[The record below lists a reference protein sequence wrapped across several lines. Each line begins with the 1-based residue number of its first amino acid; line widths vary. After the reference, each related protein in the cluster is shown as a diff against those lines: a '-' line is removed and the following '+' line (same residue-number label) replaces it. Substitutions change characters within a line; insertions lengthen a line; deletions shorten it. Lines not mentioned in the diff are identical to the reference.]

1 MPALVAVPDPAS
13 ASGRGHLR
21 VDRRGPKPGVTA
33 SAPPLVIIGGMTQTL
48 SSWGG
53 QIRAF
58 AADREVIVYEARG
71 QGQTELSLDD
81 VSPPV
86 HVDDFR
92 NLLVSLEI
100 EGPVDLC
107 GFSFGGRLALAIAA
121 AHPERIRRLVISGVS
136 AGRGVVGRLIIRSWR
151 EALRTGDLEAL
162 AWVSLTDIL
171 GPTYLERSRDL
182 IEPII
187 KATVKRNSYAGI
199 RALFDAAV
207 DDGEDSPYAPLTLAP
222 RITAPTLLIA
232 GELDRVAPAAELG
245 ELAAA
250 FPTEAEVAVI
260 AGVGHTVAIEAP
272 EAWRAHVLGFLENGR
287 KDGLSGGAG
296 PGAAKAR

>member
-1 MPALVAVPDPAS
+1 MPALVAVPDPAA

-21 VDRRGPKPGVTA
+21 VDRRGPKGGVIA
-33 SAPPLVIIGGMTQTL
+33 SAPPLLIIGGMTQTL

-53 QIRAF
+53 QIRALS
-58 AADREVIVYEARG
+58 ADREVIVYEARG
-71 QGQTELSLDD
+71 QGQGELSLDD

-86 HVDDFR
+86 HVEDFV
-92 NLLVSLEI
+92 NLLDALEI
-100 EGPVDLC
+100 VGPVDLC

-121 AHPERIRRLVISGVS
+121 AHPERIRRLVVSGVS

-182 IEPII
+182 IAPMI

-222 RITAPTLLIA
+222 EIQAPTLLIA

-250 FPTEAEVAVI
+250 FPAGAAEVVVLP
-260 AGVGHTVAIEAP
+260 GVGHTGAIEAP
-272 EAWRAHVLGFLENGR
+272 EPWRAQVQAFLG
-287 KDGLSGGAG
+287 A
-296 PGAAKAR
+296 

>member
-1 MPALVAVPDPAS
+1 MPALVDMPDPIA
-13 ASGRGHLR
+13 ASGRGQLR
-21 VDRRGPKPGVTA
+21 VDRRGPPEGVA
-33 SAPPLVIIGGMTQTL
+33 VDAPPLVVLGGMTQTL

-53 QIRAF
+53 QIRAL
-58 AADREVIVYEARG
+58 AVDREVVVYETRG
-71 QGQTELSLDD
+71 QGRSALCLDD

-86 HVDDFR
+86 HIADFI
-92 NLLVSLEI
+92 NLLEALAI
-100 EGPVDLC
+100 TGPVDLC

-121 AHPERIRRLVISGVS
+121 AHPERIRRLVITGVS

-171 GPTYLERSRDL
+171 GPAYLERNHGL

-187 KATVKRNSYAGI
+187 KATVQRNSYAGI
-199 RALFDAAV
+199 KALFDAAL
-207 DDGEDSPYAPLTLAP
+207 DDGEASPYSPLTLAP
-222 RITAPTLLIA
+222 QVRAPTLLIA
-232 GELDRVAPAAELG
+232 GELDRVAPAADLG

-250 FPTEAEVAVI
+250 FIRPAEVAII

-272 EAWRAHVLGFLENGR
+272 LPWRSRLLGFLNG
-287 KDGLSGGAG
+287 GSEGEAT
-296 PGAAKAR
+296 

>member
-1 MPALVAVPDPAS
+1 MPALVEVPDPAS

-21 VDRRGPKPGVTA
+21 VDRRGPKAGIVPRV
-33 SAPPLVIIGGMTQTL
+33 PPLVIIGGMTQTL

-53 QIRAF
+53 QLRAF
-58 AADREVIVYEARG
+58 AADRDVLVYEARG
-71 QGQTELSLDD
+71 QGLTELSLDD
-81 VSPPV
+81 VSPPA
-86 HVDDFR
+86 HVRDFV
-92 NLLVSLEI
+92 NLLDSLGI

-121 AHPERIRRLVISGVS
+121 AHPERIRRLVITGVS

-171 GPTYLERSRDL
+171 GPTYLERSRAL
-182 IEPII
+182 IEPMI
-187 KATVKRNSYAGI
+187 KATVKRNSYGGI

-222 RITAPTLLIA
+222 QIQAPTLLIA
-232 GELDRVAPAAELG
+232 GELDRVAPAADLG

-250 FPTEAEVAVI
+250 ISGGAEVAVI
-260 AGVGHTVAIEAP
+260 PGVGHTVAIEAP
-272 EAWRAHVLGFLENGR
+272 EPWRGHVLDFLGE
-287 KDGLSGGAG
+287 GA
-296 PGAAKAR
+296 